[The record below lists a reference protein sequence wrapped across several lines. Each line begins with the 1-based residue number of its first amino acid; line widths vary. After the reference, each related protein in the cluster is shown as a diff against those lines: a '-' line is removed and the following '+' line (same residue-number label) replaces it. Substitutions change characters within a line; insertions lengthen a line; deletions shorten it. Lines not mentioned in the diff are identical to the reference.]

1 MGQDHPHPAEDVY
14 HAVSRK
20 WRSIAQ
26 PQRLFGPREAL
37 LASPALADLITPCS
51 SERSV
56 GRYWSQLLT
65 RRMAMTIASL
75 ALTRWTTVSRT
86 NPPARRTEG
95 QLFSDLLSFGPL
107 ALWYGT
113 TWITA
118 LLDIQAERFS
128 SVYLL

>member
-1 MGQDHPHPAEDVY
+1 
-14 HAVSRK
+14 
-20 WRSIAQ
+20 
-26 PQRLFGPREAL
+26 
-37 LASPALADLITPCS
+37 
-51 SERSV
+51 
-56 GRYWSQLLT
+56 
-65 RRMAMTIASL
+65 MTIASL